1 MARRLLAFLLLVAA
15 PATAR
20 ASGFVLYE
28 QSASALGRGAAVSAS
43 TDEPA
48 AAFYNPAT
56 LVFAARWGVSASG
69 MLVRFGSRFSPS
81 DGGAGTDSLGRSYLV
96 PARYAHAAVAERVRL
111 ALAID
116 VPFALAVAWPPD
128 WSGARFA
135 TECKLYA
142 LSFNPSLAYR
152 LTDRLSVAAGVSAV
166 RGSVAIATGLPPAV
180 GTGTVDLQ
188 GSAWGVGAN
197 LALLVRL
204 LPDRLH
210 VSATY
215 RSRVRLALSGH
226 ARFSPEYPATGA
238 VYQGARATVTWPD
251 VIVVGV
257 MVRPL
262 PALELG
268 AEAGPTLWSTFDR
281 LAIDFAQPNM
291 RMSPI
296 ERGQHNPWSA
306 RLGVQ
311 WWTPRRALALRAGL
325 TFDQSSAAPAT
336 LAPSGPDSERLGFC
350 VGAGYR
356 VGRVGVDLG
365 YMFAH
370 FLDATATPPPVRSDG
385 YDPAQSPAGVYRS
398 AAHQLALT
406 VSVRGQ

>member
-1 MARRLLAFLLLVAA
+1 VARRLLAFLLFVAA

-96 PARYAHAAVAERVRL
+96 PALYAHAAVAERVRL

-135 TECKLYA
+135 TECKLSA
-142 LSFNPSLAYR
+142 LSFNPSLAVR

-166 RGSVAIATGLPPAV
+166 RGSVAITTGLPLAV
-180 GTGTVDLQ
+180 GAGSVDLQ

-197 LALLVRL
+197 LALLLRL
-204 LPDRLH
+204 LPDRLNI
-210 VSATY
+210 SATY
-215 RSRVRLALSGH
+215 RSRVRLALSGR
-226 ARFSPEYPATGA
+226 AQFSPEYPDAGA
-238 VYQGARATVTWPD
+238 VEQGARSTVTWPD
-251 VIVVGV
+251 LIVVGV

-291 RMSPI
+291 RVSPI
-296 ERGQHNPWSA
+296 QRGQHNPWSA
-306 RLGVQ
+306 RAGAE
-311 WWTPRRALALRAGL
+311 WWTPRRAWALRAGL

-350 VGAGYR
+350 AGAGYR
-356 VGRVGVDLG
+356 AGRWGVDLG
-365 YMFAH
+365 YMFVH
-370 FLDATATPPPVRSDG
+370 FFDATAAPPPVRTDG